1 MIMNSKMIKSKLNPS
16 LEVVAFSGHFATRQ
30 SHNTHY
36 IDITRKK
43 HEFTMARE
51 AAMTLAQRYAYEK
64 GVDTIVCLDGSE
76 VIGAF
81 LARHLSKNDYFS
93 INRDK
98 NINVVTPE
106 YDSNGQ
112 LIFRDNL
119 TPMISGKDVLI
130 LISTVNSGK
139 TARRA
144 VECVLYYGG
153 RVQGIASVFS
163 TLALVEEIPV
173 YSLFTPADIPGYAT
187 HSLKEC
193 PMCRAGQ
200 KIDALSNSY
209 GFSLF

>member
-1 MIMNSKMIKSKLNPS
+1 M
-16 LEVVAFSGHFATRQ
+16 
-30 SHNTHY
+30 
-36 IDITRKK
+36 
-43 HEFTMARE
+43 
-51 AAMTLAQRYAYEK
+51 
-64 GVDTIVCLDGSE
+64 
-76 VIGAF
+76 IGAF

-144 VECVLYYGG
+144 VECVL
-153 RVQGIASVFS
+153 RCV
-163 TLALVEEIPV
+163 
-173 YSLFTPADIPGYAT
+173 
-187 HSLKEC
+187 
-193 PMCRAGQ
+193 
-200 KIDALSNSY
+200 
-209 GFSLF
+209 